1 MNQVFPAE
9 IRQVTGGCDEKT
21 RRDLLAAL
29 TVFFSMVLLYHPATA
44 DTSMVQSG
52 LHTMVR
58 EMIDPSLGAKPDAYG
73 PAPGA
78 LVQSYVS
85 YPGGENV
92 TDWNLSQGWAA
103 GGIISTAS
111 DLRLFLRAL
120 AHGMVFARPETLSV
134 MADFF
139 ETEAIRIHN
148 GSLGYAR
155 GPH

>member
-1 MNQVFPAE
+1 
-9 IRQVTGGCDEKT
+9 
-21 RRDLLAAL
+21 
-29 TVFFSMVLLYHPATA
+29 
-44 DTSMVQSG
+44 MVQSG

-120 AHGMVFARPETLSV
+120 AHGMVFARPEPLPV

-155 GPH
+155 GFVEYGKNVWGHGSQTLGYEACYSLCLVRTGAQSFLPMPPRGHICRCAG